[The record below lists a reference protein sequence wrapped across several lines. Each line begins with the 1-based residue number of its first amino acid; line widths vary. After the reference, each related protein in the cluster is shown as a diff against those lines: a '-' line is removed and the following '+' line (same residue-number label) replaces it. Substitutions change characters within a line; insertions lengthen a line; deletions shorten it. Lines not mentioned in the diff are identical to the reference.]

1 MHTRALTRS
10 HEMKE
15 GERGRVR
22 EREGGRVERMVV
34 VAERIGRAKESYV
47 ERVREQEKSVCMG
60 GEREKV

>member
-1 MHTRALTRS
+1 
-10 HEMKE
+10 
-15 GERGRVR
+15 
-22 EREGGRVERMVV
+22 MVV